1 MSGNAHA
8 LFVEAGLLP
17 EVMPDNFTFNK
28 VREILDQ
35 LENSDRAGLLEAI
48 QVVKDLKIRSPLSA
62 MIFIKHHLEGAHE
75 AEVDRID
82 ESEEGTRFAVLVY
95 PEGEVTILIE
105 YLPEGINVGSRLH
118 YDPSIKKYSLLA
130 GDGVFTPTP
139 YLTSEKAT

>member
-1 MSGNAHA
+1 LSSNAHA

-28 VREILDQ
+28 VREILIELEKTDQ
-35 LENSDRAGLLEAI
+35 ESLREAI
-48 QVVKDLKIRSPLSA
+48 QGAKGLKIRSPLSA

-82 ESEEGTRFAVLVY
+82 ESEEGTHFAVLVY

-105 YLPEGINVGSRLH
+105 YLPEGVNVGSRLN
-118 YDPSIKKYSLLA
+118 YDPSIKKY
-130 GDGVFTPTP
+130 
-139 YLTSEKAT
+139 Y